1 MTKKL
6 TLLGNIITIGFTH
19 KTKRQMKTTKW
30 KIDPAHSELGFKIK
44 HLMIAHVNGTFRK
57 FDVTVETNGDDF
69 ATAHILATVEVQSI
83 DTNQAQRDN
92 HLRTSDFFEAE
103 KFPIAVFN
111 STKVE
116 RTGEDTY
123 NVIGDLTL
131 KGITKQVTLGVEY
144 SGITKDPYG
153 GAGRAGFSVTGKINR
168 TEWVSTSTASWRPAV
183 SPWARK

>member
-1 MTKKL
+1 
-6 TLLGNIITIGFTH
+6 
-19 KTKRQMKTTKW
+19 MKTTKW

-168 TEWVSTSTASWRPAV
+168 TEWGINFNSVLETGGVALGEEVKLFSEVQVVKQAVEVAVPA
-183 SPWARK
+183 